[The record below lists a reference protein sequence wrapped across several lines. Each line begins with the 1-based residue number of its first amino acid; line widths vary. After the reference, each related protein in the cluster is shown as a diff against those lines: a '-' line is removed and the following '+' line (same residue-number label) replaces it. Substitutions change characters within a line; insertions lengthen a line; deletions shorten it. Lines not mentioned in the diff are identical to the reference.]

1 MFGHKCMLC
10 ASLINGPADPGC
22 RKDLDF
28 FAGLTVEG
36 HSDRDVKQRLQLV
49 AESGFRRV
57 SYTEAIEI
65 LQKALQDFKP
75 SKKGEKL
82 FPNTDVEV
90 SLRCCELKPM
100 FCHWVS
106 FSPHSSDF
114 GGAFMSGHLLLLAQQ
129 AMYRL
134 HSFATESA
142 WPAAMQVTWGIDMSS
157 EHERYLSEK
166 VFGGPVI
173 VYNYPKAIKVS
184 SLAAHRS
191 SLHLKQLPS
200 DLLAAPDRLAGT
212 IPHVMLSPRSACLGC
227 CSSAPRTMAG
237 VLLHA
242 FLYLL
247 VWRLDS
253 WCLLAGVLHA

>member
-1 MFGHKCMLC
+1 MLS
-10 ASLINGPADPGC
+10 ASLITGPADPGC

-36 HSDRDVKQRLQLV
+36 HSDRDVKKRLQLV

-65 LQKALQDFKP
+65 LQKALHDFKP
-75 SKKGEKL
+75 SKKGDKL

-90 SLRCCELKPM
+90 SLRCSELAPM
-100 FCHWVS
+100 SCHWV
-106 FSPHSSDF
+106 FLSPHLSDF
-114 GGAFMSGHLLLLAQQ
+114 GGAFRLGHLLLAQR
-129 AMYRL
+129 AMHRL
-134 HSFATESA
+134 HNFATRSA
-142 WPAAMQVTWGIDMSS
+142 RPAVMQVTWGIDMSS

-200 DLLAAPDRLAGT
+200 DLLAAPDRLAGI
-212 IPHVMLSPRSACLGC
+212 IPHVMLSPRSGLPGLLFLSTAYTGRCPSACL
-227 CSSAPRTMAG
+227 PFFAG
-237 VLLHA
+237 LE
-242 FLYLL
+242 
-247 VWRLDS
+247 S
-253 WCLLAGVLHA
+253 